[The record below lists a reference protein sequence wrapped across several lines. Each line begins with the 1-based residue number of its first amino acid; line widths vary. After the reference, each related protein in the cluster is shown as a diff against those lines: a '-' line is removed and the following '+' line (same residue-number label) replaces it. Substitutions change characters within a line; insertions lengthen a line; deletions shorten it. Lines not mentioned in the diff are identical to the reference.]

1 MEKEKWYIKLGK
13 IALLYLIFV
22 ILSNIAYYWNI
33 NNNSENQ
40 KLVQTFIFALTV
52 SGPFCCLTIKNIFT
66 ALFSEKVLLTT
77 LNRFFIF
84 LVSFVKPV
92 ENTTKPSKVDQKIQ
106 ATKNARIDRYAIF
119 TGNLLFLA
127 VLVFLTFVV
136 SFEENMPSWLNSAFL
151 ITIIATAILYFGGAI
166 LLSIMKSEKE
176 ESKERN

>member
-1 MEKEKWYIKLGK
+1 MKKEKWYIKLGK
-13 IALLYLIFV
+13 IALLYLIFI

-40 KLVQTFIFALTV
+40 ELIQTFIFALTV
-52 SGPFCCLTIKNIFT
+52 SGPLCCLTVKNIFT
-66 ALFSEKVLLTT
+66 VLFSEKVSLTT

-92 ENTTKPSKVDQKIQ
+92 ENTTKPSNVDRKIQ
-106 ATKNARIDRYAIF
+106 VTKNTKIDRYAIF

-166 LLSIMKSEKE
+166 LISVIKNDKINE
-176 ESKERN
+176 